1 MRAFVV
7 GAIASS
13 MGWHPMSGAGASVVS
28 MQNEGERAAQ
38 DEGDGALVLDASQR
52 AVLDLAP
59 TASGS
64 VIGAPGSGKT
74 TTLVELV
81 ADRVNRLGWQPHE
94 VVALTTGRIT
104 ATRLRDRLAIRVGR
118 PTTGPLARTVNSL
131 AFEVVGY
138 SARLHDRPR
147 PRLITGG
154 EQDTDLAS
162 MLSGH
167 IEDGT
172 GPHWP
177 EHLDDTVRQL
187 KGFRTE
193 LRELMMRA
201 TEFGVTPDQLRALGR
216 EHDRPEWVAAGDF
229 ISEYSAVLGLSRPD
243 QLDST
248 ELVRAAVSAIDRG
261 EIPDSVASLRMVV
274 VDDFQEVTEST
285 LSLLRSLVARGI
297 AVVAFGDPDTA
308 ANAFRGGEPHALGRL
323 SSELGLAPVAPLYLS
338 TVHRQGG
345 DAAALVRRVTSH
357 IGTASAGQQRS
368 AASADGARGSL
379 ITVLAPTPSREWS
392 TLARRL
398 RERHLREGVAWN
410 DMAVVV
416 RSGGQ
421 VPAIARALALAEVPT
436 RTTLAARPLR
446 DDGAARSLLTVIDIG
461 IGRTPLTAE
470 LSTTLLLSPFGGL
483 DRLDLRRLRL
493 ALRAEEIAGG
503 GNKLGDELVLDALS
517 AVGRFATIDHRVG
530 RRAER
535 LSGTLAGVRESFE
548 AGATI
553 EELLWLAWER
563 SGLPRTWHDAALGGG
578 ILAAE
583 ANRNLDGVL
592 ALFSAAKRF
601 VERDPD
607 APARV
612 FLDEV
617 LDADVPEDTLSP
629 QARGESVLVTTPAG
643 VVGLEFDTVAVSSL
657 QDGIWPNLRIRGT
670 LLGPQQLVR
679 TIGGLADATL
689 DERRLVR
696 DDELRMFA
704 LAISRARS
712 EVILSAVA
720 NDDEAPSMV
729 FSLVPDGTPT
739 LDASATVP
747 LSLRGFTGRL
757 RRELTRPSS
766 TDVARRHAAAA
777 LARLADDGIAGAD
790 PAHWHGLIEPS
801 TTEPVFGDDEQVPVS
816 PSRLSAFEES
826 PLDWFI
832 DTIAGSAPSTEMS
845 LGTII
850 HWAMETAEEASVS
863 AIWESIESR
872 WNELLFE
879 SPWLA
884 EQKKTAARAL
894 AAGVAEYLADFTRD
908 RKQLIGAESE
918 FTFDLERATV
928 RGTIDRVERGPDGSV
943 VIVDLKTGSP
953 ITKTSDIE
961 THPQLGVYQLA
972 YAQGLLDE
980 ALDAHGEHRPGG
992 AKLLFVKQGVRG
1004 KSYREGQQPA
1014 LTEEQL
1020 EEFRNRIRLA
1030 ALGMA
1035 AASFPGMN
1043 DIDERRFGAAQ
1054 RRLHRVRAV
1063 SSD

>member
-1 MRAFVV
+1 
-7 GAIASS
+7 
-13 MGWHPMSGAGASVVS
+13 MSGVGDSVEA
-28 MQNEGERAAQ
+28 MQNEGEHTVPAEA
-38 DEGDGALVLDASQR
+38 DGGVVLDASQR
-52 AVLDLAP
+52 SVLAVPA
-59 TASGS
+59 TASAA

-81 ADRVNRLGWQPHE
+81 ADRVLRLGWEPHE

-104 ATRLRDRLAIRVGR
+104 ATRLRDRLALRVGR

-131 AFEVVGY
+131 AFEIVGH
-138 SARLHDRPR
+138 SAKLADRAR

-154 EQDTDLAS
+154 EQDSDIAS
-162 MLSGH
+162 MLDGH
-167 IEDGT
+167 IQDGT
-172 GPHWP
+172 GPQWP
-177 EHLDDTVRQL
+177 EHLDANVRQL
-187 KGFRTE
+187 RGFRTE

-201 TEFGVTPDQLRALGR
+201 TEFGVTPDQLRSLGR

-229 ISEYSAVLGLSRPD
+229 ISEYTAVLGLSRPD

-261 EIPDSVASLRMVV
+261 EIPDSVADLRMVV

-285 LSLLRSLVARGI
+285 LSLLRSLVSRGI
-297 AVVAFGDPDTA
+297 SVFAFGDPDTA

-323 SSELGLAPVAPLYLS
+323 SSELGLPPVAPIYLS

-357 IGTASAGQQRS
+357 IGTASAGPQRS
-368 AASADGARGSL
+368 APSSEGTAGNL

-398 RERHLREGVAWN
+398 RERHLRDGVDWN

-446 DDGAARSLLTVIDIG
+446 DDGAARSLLSVVDAG
-461 IGRTPLTAE
+461 IGRSPLTTE
-470 LSTTLLLSPFGGL
+470 LATTLLLGPFGGL

-503 GNKLGDELVLDALS
+503 GNRLGDELVLEALS
-517 AVGRFATIDHRVG
+517 GVGRFATIDHRVG

-535 LSGTLAGVRESFE
+535 LAGTLAGLRESFDG
-548 AGATI
+548 GATI
-553 EELLWLAWER
+553 EELLWFAWER
-563 SGLPRTWHDAALGGG
+563 SGLQRSWHDAALGGG

-629 QARGESVLVTTPAG
+629 QARGDSVLVTTPAG

-679 TIGGLADATL
+679 TIGGLADTNL

-729 FSLVPDGTPT
+729 FSLVPDGTPS

-747 LSLRGFTGRL
+747 LSLRGFTGRI
-757 RRELTRPSS
+757 RRELTRSTSS
-766 TDVARRHAAAA
+766 DMSRRHAAAA
-777 LARLADDGIAGAD
+777 LARLSDEGVVGAD
-790 PAHWHGLIEPS
+790 PAQWHGLIDAS
-801 TTEPVFGDDEQVPVS
+801 TTDPVFADDEQVPVS

-826 PLDWFI
+826 PVDWFI

-908 RKQLIGAESE
+908 RKQLIGAESG
-918 FTFDLERATV
+918 FTFDLDRATV
-928 RGTIDRVERGPDGSV
+928 RGTIDRVERSPDGSV
-943 VIVDLKTGSP
+943 VIVDLKTGNP
-953 ITKTSDIE
+953 ITKAADIE
-961 THPQLGVYQLA
+961 SHPQLGVYQLA

-980 ALDAHGEHRPGG
+980 TLDEHGEHRAGG

-1004 KSYREGQQPA
+1004 KSYREGEQPA
-1014 LTEEQL
+1014 LTDEQL

-1030 ALGMA
+1030 AIGMA
-1035 AASFPGMN
+1035 AAEFPGMN
-1043 DIDERRFGAAQ
+1043 DIDERRSGAAQ

>member
-1 MRAFVV
+1 
-7 GAIASS
+7 
-13 MGWHPMSGAGASVVS
+13 MSGVGDSVEA
-28 MQNEGERAAQ
+28 MQNEGEHTVPAEA
-38 DEGDGALVLDASQR
+38 DGGVVLDASQR
-52 AVLDLAP
+52 SVLAVPA
-59 TASGS
+59 TASAA

-81 ADRVNRLGWQPHE
+81 ADRVLRLGWEPHE

-104 ATRLRDRLAIRVGR
+104 ATRLRDRLALRVGR

-131 AFEVVGY
+131 AFEIVGH
-138 SARLHDRPR
+138 SAKLADRAR

-154 EQDTDLAS
+154 EQDSDIAS
-162 MLSGH
+162 MLDGH
-167 IEDGT
+167 IQDGT
-172 GPHWP
+172 GPQWP
-177 EHLDDTVRQL
+177 EHLDANVRQL
-187 KGFRTE
+187 RGFRTE

-201 TEFGVTPDQLRALGR
+201 TEFGVTPDQLRSLGR

-229 ISEYSAVLGLSRPD
+229 VSEYTAVLGLSRPD

-261 EIPDSVASLRMVV
+261 EIPDSVADLRMVV

-285 LSLLRSLVARGI
+285 LSLLRSLVSRGI
-297 AVVAFGDPDTA
+297 SVFAFGDPDTA

-323 SSELGLAPVAPLYLS
+323 SSELGLPPVAPIYLS

-357 IGTASAGQQRS
+357 IGTASAGPQRS
-368 AASADGARGSL
+368 APSSEGTAGNL

-398 RERHLREGVAWN
+398 RERHLRDGVDWN

-446 DDGAARSLLTVIDIG
+446 DDGAARSLLSVVDAG
-461 IGRTPLTAE
+461 IGRSPLTTE
-470 LSTTLLLSPFGGL
+470 LATTLLLGPFGGL

-503 GNKLGDELVLDALS
+503 GNRLGDELVLEALS
-517 AVGRFATIDHRVG
+517 GVGRFATIDHRVG

-535 LSGTLAGVRESFE
+535 LAGTLAGLRESFDG
-548 AGATI
+548 GATI
-553 EELLWLAWER
+553 EELLWFAWER
-563 SGLPRTWHDAALGGG
+563 SGLQRSWHDAALGGG

-629 QARGESVLVTTPAG
+629 QARGDSVLVTTPAG

-679 TIGGLADATL
+679 TIGGLADANL

-729 FSLVPDGTPT
+729 FSLVPDGTPS

-747 LSLRGFTGRL
+747 LSLRGFTGRI
-757 RRELTRPSS
+757 RRELTRSTSS
-766 TDVARRHAAAA
+766 DMSRRHAAAA
-777 LARLADDGIAGAD
+777 LARLSDEGIVGAD
-790 PAHWHGLIEPS
+790 PAQWHGLIDAS
-801 TTEPVFGDDEQVPVS
+801 TTDPVFADDEQIPVS

-826 PLDWFI
+826 PVDWFI

-908 RKQLIGAESE
+908 RKQLIGAESG
-918 FTFDLERATV
+918 FTFDLDRATV
-928 RGTIDRVERGPDGSV
+928 RGTIDRVERSPDGSV
-943 VIVDLKTGSP
+943 VIVDLKTGNP
-953 ITKTSDIE
+953 ITKAADIE
-961 THPQLGVYQLA
+961 SHPQLGVYQLA

-980 ALDAHGEHRPGG
+980 TLDEHGEHRAGG

-1004 KSYREGQQPA
+1004 KSYREGEQPA
-1014 LTEEQL
+1014 LTDEQL

-1030 ALGMA
+1030 AIGMA
-1035 AASFPGMN
+1035 AAEFPGMN
-1043 DIDERRFGAAQ
+1043 DIDERRSGAAQ